1 MTDAATLLP
10 DDPETN
16 RPAVAR
22 LHAILDGIPF
32 GVVTLATASDGAL
45 RIRRINAAAARTL
58 GVDPAPLIGR
68 ALEEAFPRIAGTD
81 VPARLRRTARLGE
94 PLATMELAY
103 DGTPDGGVVE
113 ITAFS
118 SAPGEAAVFVRD
130 VTNRRRAEQRV
141 AQSEQQWRRLFEHSG
156 DAILIARRGRYVAA
170 NKRAHELFRA
180 GSAAIVDLPIGA
192 LSPGAFDVT
201 RVQVE
206 EALGIARA
214 QGWFETER
222 VFRRFDGT
230 IFPGEGT
237 ITLIDEEEDSFQLS
251 VRDISERREAERLRS
266 QATAEL
272 ERQVSLRTAELRHAL
287 ADLEATQETLIRRE
301 KLASLGDLVAG
312 VAHEINTPVG
322 IGVTA
327 VTHLQAQI
335 ATLARALA
343 EGTLGRR
350 QLEQGLAEATRSLE
364 ITHANLARAADLVR
378 SFKQISVDQTSQ
390 AVRAIALGDW
400 LRSLLVS
407 LEPTT
412 KRARLS
418 VSLSVEPDGE
428 VVTDPGALAQVIT
441 NLVSNAAIH
450 AFEGRDDRRV
460 ALEAAIGARTLEIRF
475 RDNGVGMEPAV
486 AARIFDP
493 FFTTARARG
502 GTGLGLHILHNLV
515 TARLGGDVSVESV
528 PGAGTTFVLTLPFRG
543 AEA

>member
-1 MTDAATLLP
+1 MIEAAALLP
-10 DDPETN
+10 DHAD
-16 RPAVAR
+16 RSAGAR

-32 GVVTLATASDGAL
+32 GVVTLAIAADGAL

-58 GVDPAPLIGR
+58 AVDPALLIGR
-68 ALEEAFPRIAGTD
+68 ALEDAFPRIAGTS
-81 VPARLRRTARLGE
+81 VPARLRRTALLGE
-94 PLATMELAY
+94 ALATMELAY
-103 DGTPDGGVVE
+103 DGALDGGVVE

-118 SAPGEAAVFVRD
+118 SAAGEAAVFVRD

-141 AQSEQQWRRLFEHSG
+141 AQSEQHWRRLFEHSG
-156 DAILIARRGRYVAA
+156 DAILIARRGCYVAA
-170 NKRAHELFRA
+170 NRRAHELFRA
-180 GSAAIVDLPIGA
+180 GDAAIVDLPIGA
-192 LSPGAFDVT
+192 LSPNDVDVT

-206 EALGIARA
+206 EALGVARA

-222 VFRRFDGT
+222 EFRRFDGT

-327 VTHLQAQI
+327 VTHLQGQI
-335 ATLARALA
+335 ATLTRALA
-343 EGTLGRR
+343 QGTLGRV

-378 SFKQISVDQTSQ
+378 SFKQTSVDQSSQ

-412 KRARLS
+412 KRARLC
-418 VSLSVEPDGE
+418 VSLAVEPEGE
-428 VVTDPGALAQVIT
+428 VTTDPGALAQVIT

-460 ALEAAIGARTLEIRF
+460 ALVAAIGARTLEIRF
-475 RDNGVGMEPAV
+475 SDNGVGMEPAV

-493 FFTTARARG
+493 FFTTKRSSG

-515 TARLGGDVSVESV
+515 TARLGGDIAVDSA
-528 PGAGTTFVLTLPFRG
+528 PGAGTTFVLTLPIRG